1 MTLINDEGAAADC
14 FGCNVLFGEI
24 NLHCIYGDQD
34 NKHYLGKWPLIL
46 FFPLEKSDCL
56 QFSSDAE
63 LNAEVLGV
71 KMHLSLIP
79 KYQEETHK
87 INL

>member
-1 MTLINDEGAAADC
+1 MA
-14 FGCNVLFGEI
+14 
-24 NLHCIYGDQD
+24 
-34 NKHYLGKWPLIL
+34 HYPL

-71 KMHLSLIP
+71 KMDLSLIP
-79 KYQEETHK
+79 KYQGETHK
-87 INL
+87 ITL